1 MKEWMFS
8 FSVTVADFDSIPA
21 TYKRYNGLGFADSYA
36 DAAAS
41 LEAAYGNDLII
52 INHLELA
59 EDYGANLVLLPPDT
73 IHAAIRGDNWDT
85 GIPCDVDGNPLEE
98 V

>member
-8 FSVTVADFDSIPA
+8 FSVTVADFDS

-59 EDYGANLVLLPPDT
+59 EDYGANLVLLPPDA
-73 IHAAIRGDNWDT
+73 IHGAIHGDT